1 MAEVEFNVPAAEAV
15 GTAPSSA
22 VRGGPSVE
30 APSGD
35 RGAVRWRVPPVAVV
49 ALAALTTSLVL
60 TFVIAS
66 GSNLADANF
75 DPYYFG
81 QMGKSIAHGHGFEGF
96 GSLITRRAPLYP
108 ILIGGLFFLFGDH
121 ARVVLFVHCLLFAA
135 TAVLAYDIAR
145 RHFNTRTGVIAG
157 LFIAVNPLLL
167 RYVPTLHLETFLTF
181 LVTLMLWC
189 TYRFWRRPTVLNG
202 LFVGVTAGLATLT
215 KAVILVYPL
224 VFVIALLL
232 TIRAARKRGETRSTP
247 WKGIAAIF
255 LVMAGTIA
263 PWTIR
268 NYGTTGH
275 VVLVSSG
282 TSDAFLR
289 GFIFSRWEYITLE
302 KPPYTFA
309 EQQSNEYFQRL
320 AREAGT
326 VWERDDY
333 ETDQILNK
341 EAKRRLVHEP
351 AQVARKTAVGLFTF
365 WYQLTSAKNSLL
377 VLVCAIFAWALA
389 IVGWRRAR
397 REHRSVWMFLL
408 PVFYLNIILALLL
421 ALGRYSAPVL
431 PALLIVSAFGADTL
445 LDRWRSRHA

>member
-1 MAEVEFNVPAAEAV
+1 VGGAPTAAV
-15 GTAPSSA
+15 IGAPS
-22 VRGGPSVE
+22 VDPPRDGTTLG
-30 APSGD
+30 
-35 RGAVRWRVPPVAVV
+35 WRIPPVAVV
-49 ALAALTTSLVL
+49 ALVALATSLVL

-66 GSNLADANF
+66 GGNLADANF
-75 DPYYFG
+75 DPYFFG
-81 QMGKSIAHGHGFEGF
+81 EMGRSIAHGHGFQGF

-108 ILIGGLFFLFGDH
+108 ILIGGIFFVFGDH

-145 RHFNTRTGVIAG
+145 RHFNERTGVIAG
-157 LFIAVNPLLL
+157 LLIAFNPLLL
-167 RYVPTLHLETFLTF
+167 RYVPSLHLETFLTF
-181 LVTLMLWC
+181 LVTLLLWC
-189 TYRFWRRPTVLNG
+189 TYRFWRRPTVFNG
-202 LFVGVTAGLATLT
+202 VLVGLTAGLATLT
-215 KAVILVYPL
+215 KAVILLYPL
-224 VFVIALLL
+224 VFVVALLL
-232 TIRAARKRGETRSTP
+232 TIRAARRRGATTRAP

-255 LVMAGTIA
+255 LVLAGTIA

-268 NYGTTGH
+268 NHGTTGH

-289 GFIFSRWEYITLE
+289 GFIFSRWEFITLQ

-309 EQQSNEYFQRL
+309 EQESNAYFERL

-351 AQVARKTAVGLFTF
+351 GQVARKTAVGLFTF

-377 VLVCAIFAWALA
+377 VLVCAIGAWALA
-389 IVGWRRAR
+389 IIGWRRAR
-397 REHRSVWMFLL
+397 RQHLAVWPFML
-408 PVFYLNIILALLL
+408 PVFYLNVILALLL
-421 ALGRYSAPVL
+421 ALGRYSAPIL
-431 PALLIVSAFGADTL
+431 PALLIVSAFGVDTL
-445 LDRWRSRHA
+445 IDRWRARHA